1 MTVLHLP
8 IAKPCHEDWDAMD
21 PEASGKFCNS
31 CSKSVHDL
39 TDLTE
44 DEAKAVLAQHVGRR
58 LCVRYN
64 VDNAGTIRFRTA
76 ARVAVAG
83 LALAAC
89 TPHDRPIEQRATTIE
104 TTPAPTVGTTPVV
117 PRVVEPEVRPTMG
130 EPPMIEPVEARMGDI
145 AAPTPPPV
153 QHVKGEI
160 AVPNEPCDSDA
171 KPPAAGPTKPA
182 AGPA

>member
-1 MTVLHLP
+1 MTDLHLP

-21 PEASGKFCNS
+21 PASNGRFCHS

-44 DEAKAVLAQHVGRR
+44 DEAKVVLAQHAGGRV
-58 LCVRYN
+58 CVRYN
-64 VDNAGTIRFRTA
+64 VDNAGTIRFRAA

-89 TPHDRPIEQRATTIE
+89 TPHDRVEQRPTTIE
-104 TTPAPTVGTTPVV
+104 TMPTANPTPTVPT
-117 PRVVEPEVRPTMG
+117 VVEPEVEAKMG
-130 EPPMIEPVEARMGDI
+130 EAPIVEPSKVEPMMGDI
-145 AAPTPPPV
+145 SAPTPPPV

-160 AVPNEPCDSDA
+160 AVPNEPCDGD
-171 KPPAAGPTKPA
+171 TKPA
-182 AGPA
+182 AGTPTAHQGAPT